1 MCFENVNM
9 IVELRPKKHVIS
21 QFVSFPPYIQRD
33 TISRVASSP
42 LGSYCNTNL
51 SPAAFR
57 IWAPA
62 PRTASEIRNGIDTPG

>member
-21 QFVSFPPYIQRD
+21 QFVSFPHIYNVTLYLVLQVHLWGHIVIQ
-33 TISRVASSP
+33 ISRQ
-42 LGSYCNTNL
+42 LH
-51 SPAAFR
+51 FR